1 MRIHSTAIVSPKAE
15 ISSSAI
21 IGPYCII
28 DEKVKIGHDTKLNSH
43 IVIGSEFGSV
53 SIGERNFIQSGA
65 ILGGAPQHLNY
76 KKNQGLLKIGD
87 DNRIGENV
95 TINLGSSI
103 GTGETKIG
111 NKISIM
117 AYAHIGHDCE
127 IQDNAVITNLTQ
139 LAGHV
144 VIGEQAI
151 ISGMVPITQFVRI
164 GRLSFISANS
174 KVNKDIIPFTI
185 ADGEW
190 ATPRAINKI
199 GLKRASIPID
209 SINNIEQAVRILLSP
224 KYNIQSA
231 LHRINEEVKACSYIK
246 YLVDFLAHSKKGVA
260 RK

>member
-1 MRIHSTAIVSPKAE
+1 VSIHSTAIVSPKAE

-28 DEKVKIGHDTKLNSH
+28 DEKVKIGPGTKLNSH
-43 IVIGSEFGSV
+43 IVVGSEYGSV
-53 SIGERNFIQSGA
+53 SIGKRNFIQSGA

-76 KKNQGLLKIGD
+76 KKNQGQLEIGD

-95 TINLGSSI
+95 TINLGSSL
-103 GTGETKIG
+103 GKGKTKIG

-127 IQDNAVITNLTQ
+127 IQDNSVITNLTQ

-164 GRLSFISANS
+164 GRLSFVSANS

-190 ATPRAINKI
+190 AIPKAINKI

-209 SINNIEQAVRILLSP
+209 SINNIEKSLKILLSP
-224 KYNIQSA
+224 KYNIKSA
-231 LHRINEEVKACSYIK
+231 LHKINEEVTACSYIK
-246 YLVDFLAHSKKGVA
+246 YLIEFVERSKKGVA